1 MATHHG
7 KEGVVK
13 AGSNVI
19 TEITGF
25 TIDITADTV
34 EDTSLSDSAKSFL
47 VGRTAFSGT
56 LDMHYD
62 ETDTNGQETLDA
74 GATIS
79 FTLLPEGNTSGDQSF
94 AGSGIITAM
103 NVGVTLDGVTTRSV
117 SFQGTGALTVGTV

>member
-7 KEGVVK
+7 KEGVIK
-13 AGSNVI
+13 SGSNVI
-19 TEITGF
+19 AEVTGF
-25 TIDITADTV
+25 TLDTTADTV
-34 EDTSLSDSAKSFL
+34 EDTSLSDTAKSFL

-56 LDMHYD
+56 VDMHYD
-62 ETDTNGQETLDA
+62 ETDSNGQETLDA
-74 GATIS
+74 GATIA